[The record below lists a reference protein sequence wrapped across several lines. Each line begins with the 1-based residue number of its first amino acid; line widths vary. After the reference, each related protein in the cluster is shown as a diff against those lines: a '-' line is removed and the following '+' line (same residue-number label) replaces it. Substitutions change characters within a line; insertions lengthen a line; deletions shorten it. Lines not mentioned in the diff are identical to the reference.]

1 MPDAILEARR
11 VSFAYRGTPVL
22 EDISLDVR
30 PGELL
35 GITGINGSGKT
46 TLLKLLGGL
55 LRPQCGEVA
64 LDGRGLHALGRN
76 AIARRISLVPQDIPV
91 ESSFTVRDIVAM
103 GRNPYLGRFGQET
116 RIDRQAVEMAVS
128 AADIAGLEDRLLREL
143 SGGEQ
148 KRVFIARALAQE
160 TAIIM
165 LDEPTAN
172 LDLAHQLTLIELLS
186 SLCRKGRAVVLSMHD
201 LSFAAT
207 HCDRVLVLANNGVG
221 SCGTPGEVITPDNLA
236 RFFGVQAEVLHYGGC
251 VSVVPLRQA
260 RRSAFDKPV

>member
-116 RIDRQAVEMAVS
+116 RIDRPWRWRS
-128 AADIAGLEDRLLREL
+128 LPRILPDLKIACFANSPAGSRNGCSSPGRLPR
-143 SGGEQ
+143 
-148 KRVFIARALAQE
+148 K
-160 TAIIM
+160 
-165 LDEPTAN
+165 PP
-172 LDLAHQLTLIELLS
+172 S
-186 SLCRKGRAVVLSMHD
+186 SCLM
-201 LSFAAT
+201 
-207 HCDRVLVLANNGVG
+207 N
-221 SCGTPGEVITPDNLA
+221 
-236 RFFGVQAEVLHYGGC
+236 
-251 VSVVPLRQA
+251 LRQI
-260 RRSAFDKPV
+260 SILPINSL